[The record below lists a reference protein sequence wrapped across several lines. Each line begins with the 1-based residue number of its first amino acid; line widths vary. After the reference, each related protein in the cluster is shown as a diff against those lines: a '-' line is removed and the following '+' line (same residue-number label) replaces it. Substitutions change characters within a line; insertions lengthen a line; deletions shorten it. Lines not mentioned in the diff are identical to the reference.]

1 MLTLSVSKGISAFW
15 YRVCW
20 MHPAGFGPFVELP
33 GASGVAAGVSSGY
46 RVYAETA
53 YGIAGGEAGHKR
65 ALDIASRDSFP
76 LKTIKQQ
83 EKIASKLAKLSK
95 LRNIASAAGTVA
107 NL

>member
-20 MHPAGFGPFVELP
+20 MHPAGFGPLVELP

-53 YGIAGGEAGHKR
+53 YGIAGGEAGYKR

-83 EKIASKLAKLSK
+83 EKIAFKTGQIVEAQEYRFGGGHSCYL
-95 LRNIASAAGTVA
+95 
-107 NL
+107 

>member
-1 MLTLSVSKGISAFW
+1 MLTGSVSKGISAFW

-20 MHPAGFGPFVELP
+20 MHPAGFGPLVELP
-33 GASGVAAGVSSGY
+33 GASGVAASVSSGY

-53 YGIAGGEAGHKR
+53 YGIAGGEAGYKR

-83 EKIASKLAKLSK
+83 EKIAFRTGQIVEAQEYRFGGEHSCYL
-95 LRNIASAAGTVA
+95 
-107 NL
+107 